1 MCETDV
7 LKFFLSN
14 HLLLFFWKPKKTVT
28 SFIKSVC
35 LITITPAEA
44 SIALLGAV
52 LRSVEALLCRLTGEA
67 WQNQDLPVRP
77 YCQSDPHDGRE
88 CEQQAG
94 YTHHGDTNMCYT
106 QVMCRSLL
114 FAAYFGIIQLRV
126 ISDFN
131 FCPQYSSLNMNK
143 AEALPHEPGKE
154 HIHTKVCCISKS
166 NGMLYHHSEMILSSP
181 VHLHVQSTAPCLSDH
196 DLSKLVSISPLFKT
210 LQEIQQSLQDLSTAE
225 LNQHL
230 RSGTESLNT
239 RHSKEQ
245 LNP

>member
-1 MCETDV
+1 M
-7 LKFFLSN
+7 
-14 HLLLFFWKPKKTVT
+14 
-28 SFIKSVC
+28 
-35 LITITPAEA
+35 
-44 SIALLGAV
+44 
-52 LRSVEALLCRLTGEA
+52 EALLCRLTGEA

-131 FCPQYSSLNMNK
+131 FCPQYSSLNMTK

-166 NGMLYHHSEMILSSP
+166 NACYITT
-181 VHLHVQSTAPCLSDH
+181 V
-196 DLSKLVSISPLFKT
+196 
-210 LQEIQQSLQDLSTAE
+210 
-225 LNQHL
+225 
-230 RSGTESLNT
+230 R
-239 RHSKEQ
+239 
-245 LNP
+245 